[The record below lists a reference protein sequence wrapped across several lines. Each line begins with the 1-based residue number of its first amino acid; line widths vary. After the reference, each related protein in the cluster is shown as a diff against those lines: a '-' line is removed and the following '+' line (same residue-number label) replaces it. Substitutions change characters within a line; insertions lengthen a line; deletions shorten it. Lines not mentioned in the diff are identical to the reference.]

1 MNARLPA
8 KRGGEIG
15 PVKRGGEIT
24 GLVYSSDSEP
34 GIRRVRRRHGFEY
47 RYPTGDLVRS
57 RSILHRISALTIPP
71 AWETVWICP
80 DPRGHIQATGRDAR
94 GRKQFRYHDL
104 WTAQRDESKFS
115 RIIGFCQALP
125 RIRRRVAKDLRTP
138 GLSQEKVVAAIV
150 RLLETTLIR
159 VGNEE
164 YAKENRSFGL
174 TTLRDRH
181 AEVRGRSIRLTF
193 RGKSGRDIETEV
205 TDRRAARVVKQ
216 CQELPGQLLFVYL
229 DEKGKRRPVSSED
242 VNAYLRDA
250 SGADF
255 TAKDFRTWAGTVLA
269 AVALRKAGT
278 FESEA
283 EAKHNVVAAIDRVA
297 RRLGNTRAVCRHSYV
312 HPAVI
317 ESYLEGSLEKAMQ
330 SERRLEHGP
339 IRSGVE
345 ADVVALLRRRL
356 REQAKHRTRSRAA

>member
-1 MNARLPA
+1 MSRISRKKLPTIPVSRKTDARHA
-8 KRGGEIG
+8 
-15 PVKRGGEIT
+15 

-47 RYPTGDLVRS
+47 RHSSGDPVRS
-57 RSILHRISALTIPP
+57 RAILNRISALAIPP

-80 DPRGHIQATGRDAR
+80 DAGGHLQATGRDAR

-104 WTAQRDESKFS
+104 WTEQRDESKFS
-115 RIIGFCQALP
+115 RLIGFCQALP
-125 RIRRRVAKDLRTP
+125 KIRRRVARDLRAP
-138 GLSQEKVVAAIV
+138 GLSEEKVVAAIV

-181 AEVRGRSIRLTF
+181 AEVRGTSIRLTF
-193 RGKSGRDIETEV
+193 RGKSGRDVETEV
-205 TDRRAARVVKQ
+205 TDRRAARVVRQ

-229 DEKGKRRPVSSED
+229 DQNGKRRPVSSED
-242 VNAYLRDA
+242 VNGYLRDA
-250 SGADF
+250 CGADY

-269 AVALRKAGT
+269 AVALRKADI

-312 HPAVI
+312 HPVVI
-317 ESYLEGSLEKAMQ
+317 ESYLDGSIEKAMS
-330 SERRLEHGP
+330 SETRREKGP
-339 IRSGVE
+339 IRSGIE
-345 ADVVALLRRRL
+345 ADVLALLRQKL
-356 REQAKHRTRSRAA
+356 RSQVKHRPRIRAA

>member
-1 MNARLPA
+1 
-8 KRGGEIG
+8 
-15 PVKRGGEIT
+15 
-24 GLVYSSDSEP
+24 VYSSDSEP

-47 RYPTGDLVRS
+47 RYPTRDLVRS
-57 RSILHRISALTIPP
+57 RAILHRISGLTIPP

-94 GRKQFRYHDL
+94 GRKQFRYHAL
-104 WTAQRDESKFS
+104 WTEQRDESKFS
-115 RIIGFCQALP
+115 RLIGFCQALP
-125 RIRRRVAKDLRTP
+125 KIRRRVARDLRSP
-138 GLSQEKVVAAIV
+138 GLSEEKVVAAVV

-181 AEVRGRSIRLTF
+181 AEVHGRSIRLTF
-193 RGKSGRDIETEV
+193 RGKSGRDIDAEV

-216 CQELPGQLLFVYL
+216 CQELPGQLLFVYM
-229 DEKGKRRPVSSED
+229 DHNGKRRLVSSED

-250 SGADF
+250 SGADY

-269 AVALRKAGT
+269 AVALRKADT

-283 EAKHNVVAAIDRVA
+283 EAKHNVVRAIDRVA
-297 RRLGNTRAVCRHSYV
+297 RRLGNTRAVARHSYV

-317 ESYLEGSLEKAMQ
+317 ESYLDGSFEKAMR
-330 SERRLEHGP
+330 SGRRLEPGSV
-339 IRSGVE
+339 RGEVE
-345 ADVVALLRRRL
+345 ADVLALLRQKL
-356 REQAKHRTRSRAA
+356 REHSKRRSRSKAA

>member
-1 MNARLPA
+1 MPA
-8 KRGGEIG
+8 SFTRPIPSQESAECVAG
-15 PVKRGGEIT
+15 T
-24 GLVYSSDSEP
+24 ASSTATLP
-34 GIRRVRRRHGFEY
+34 GIRFAAGRFCIG
-47 RYPTGDLVRS
+47 S
-57 RSILHRISALTIPP
+57 RLSPSRL
-71 AWETVWICP
+71 
-80 DPRGHIQATGRDAR
+80 R
-94 GRKQFRYHDL
+94 GRQSGSAQILTVTFR
-104 WTAQRDESKFS
+104 QRDESKFS
-115 RIIGFCQALP
+115 RLIGFCQALP
-125 RIRRRVAKDLRTP
+125 KIRRRVARDLRAP
-138 GLSQEKVVAAIV
+138 GLSEDKVIAAIV

-216 CQELPGQLLFVYL
+216 CQDLPGQLLFVYQ
-229 DEKGKRRPVSSED
+229 DQNGKRRPVSSED

-250 SGADF
+250 SGADY

-269 AVALRKAGT
+269 AVALRKADP

-283 EAKHNVVAAIDRVA
+283 EAKHNVVRAIDRVA
-297 RRLGNTRAVCRHSYV
+297 RRLGNTRAVARYSYV

-317 ESYLEGSLEKAMQ
+317 ESYLDGSFEKAMQ
-330 SERRLEHGP
+330 SERRRSQGP
-339 IRSGVE
+339 VRSGVE
-345 ADVVALLRRRL
+345 ADVLALLRQKL
-356 REQAKHRTRSRAA
+356 RDQSKHRTRSRAA